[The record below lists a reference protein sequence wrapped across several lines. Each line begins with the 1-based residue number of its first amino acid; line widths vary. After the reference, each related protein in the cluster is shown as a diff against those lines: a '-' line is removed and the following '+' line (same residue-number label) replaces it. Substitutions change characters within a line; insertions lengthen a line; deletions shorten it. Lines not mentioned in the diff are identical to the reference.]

1 MVAAATHS
9 LCEAAQG
16 LVQGSSSEEKLVAAA
31 KQVSAATAQLLV
43 ACKVKADPD
52 SAAMKR
58 LEVASNAVRR
68 ATDNLVKAAQ
78 DNIERMDDVQEE
90 TLNQSAVHVFAEEI
104 TARAKVLEMEK
115 ELENARKKLERLHQ
129 KKYKGTTTDS
139 ETEQS
144 GYESSGYEYPP
155 SQNSSYQY
163 KTYTSHSSPFQQ
175 QSFTIQTQQ
184 KTNNDTS
191 IESGP
196 SFNESLERFKTASGT
211 NNQVAN
217 WKKQQKYVSRTQNSQ
232 VTRSVEEQRTM
243 ITHSSQKS
251 YHIE

>member
-1 MVAAATHS
+1 
-9 LCEAAQG
+9 
-16 LVQGSSSEEKLVAAA
+16 
-31 KQVSAATAQLLV
+31 
-43 ACKVKADPD
+43 
-52 SAAMKR
+52 
-58 LEVASNAVRR
+58 
-68 ATDNLVKAAQ
+68 
-78 DNIERMDDVQEE
+78 
-90 TLNQSAVHVFAEEI
+90 
-104 TARAKVLEMEK
+104 MEK

-155 SQNSSYQY
+155 SHNSSYTY
-163 KTYTSHSSPFQQ
+163 KTYTSHASPNHQ
-175 QSFTIQTQQ
+175 QSFTIQT
-184 KTNNDTS
+184 KANNDTS